1 MRNFKITSLAIILLV
16 VHLHASAESIWEV
29 SVSEADA
36 GPSEM
41 MEIKVPVG
49 TCYSKLMQR
58 LEKKTTN
65 LAYYEHACV
74 TKKGKG
80 VVITG
85 AVFDERSCS
94 MVPFKAVTQSS
105 ILEHVFGPLPRPLR
119 VDAKRVPIDKP
130 LKIEGSPGING

>member
-1 MRNFKITSLAIILLV
+1 MRNFKITSVAIILFGL
-16 VHLHASAESIWEV
+16 HLHATAESIWEV
-29 SVSEADA
+29 SVSEADS

-41 MEIKVPVG
+41 MELKVPVG

-58 LEKKTTN
+58 LDKKTTN

-74 TKKGKG
+74 TKKGNG
-80 VVITG
+80 VLITG
-85 AVFDERSCS
+85 AVFDERSCN
-94 MVPFKAVTQSS
+94 MVPFKASTKSS

-130 LKIEGSPGING
+130 FKVEGSPGING